1 MKFSIQPYSIYELG
15 KRERQEDS
23 IYPSHGAATPQDRL
37 FILCDGMG
45 GHSAGDVASATVCE
59 ALSSAV
65 MAQQSSMGDV
75 FAEEDFRLALAQA
88 YDVLDTK
95 DNGAAKKMGTTLTFL
110 KFHSKGAMIAHIG
123 DSRVYHIRPG
133 KTPETTQILFQ
144 TLDHSLVNDLV
155 KVGELTPEE
164 AKTSSQRN
172 IITRAMQPL
181 MSRRSKADLYHAADI
196 QAGDYFMLCS
206 DGILEQMD
214 DFDVQE
220 IFSDRIATP
229 QEKIETIIRATQDNA
244 DNHSAYVIQVLDVVY
259 EQGEQAAQSQTDCFK
274 PAEKSRKS
282 TAPRPATFNKRH
294 LFLSLLMALVVL
306 LILLF
311 MAYKFILS

>member
-1 MKFSIQPYSIYELG
+1 
-15 KRERQEDS
+15 
-23 IYPSHGAATPQDRL
+23 
-37 FILCDGMG
+37 
-45 GHSAGDVASATVCE
+45 
-59 ALSSAV
+59 
-65 MAQQSSMGDV
+65 
-75 FAEEDFRLALAQA
+75 
-88 YDVLDTK
+88 
-95 DNGAAKKMGTTLTFL
+95 
-110 KFHSKGAMIAHIG
+110 
-123 DSRVYHIRPG
+123 
-133 KTPETTQILFQ
+133 
-144 TLDHSLVNDLV
+144 
-155 KVGELTPEE
+155 
-164 AKTSSQRN
+164 
-172 IITRAMQPL
+172 

-282 TAPRPATFNKRH
+282 TAPRPASFNKRH